1 MRRFLLVALLGLAFA
16 ACNQDQEHRST
27 VTPTPA
33 VTSTPTL
40 PPLTLSIPPQ
50 PAQSAIDFAA
60 YYKLDDQPVAPAA
73 PQYSLPLDQGGTLE
87 NLMQGIWQHPS
98 HSPHNRFST
107 VVVLAS
113 ANALAN
119 PTTPASAVDDRRPL
133 VAPSTVPAGL
143 RPLADAGGSQVP
155 SAPTRPP
162 ARRGWSAYADDSGRS
177 EFPLEPPSFAPRWWA
192 AAPPAIVG
200 DVTVARPAKRPSY
213 AVPEAWEVAS
223 R

>member
-1 MRRFLLVALLGLAFA
+1 MTKLFYWPKEWAKAVGF
-16 ACNQDQEHRST
+16 HK
-27 VTPTPA
+27 PA
-33 VTSTPTL
+33 VRPDGPHIASSSRASSP
-40 PPLTLSIPPQ
+40 
-50 PAQSAIDFAA
+50 
-60 YYKLDDQPVAPAA
+60 
-73 PQYSLPLDQGGTLE
+73 PLDQGGTLE
-87 NLMQGIWQHPS
+87 NLMQGIWQLGS

-143 RPLADAGGSQVP
+143 RPLAGAGGSQVP

-192 AAPPAIVG
+192 AAPPLLSG
-200 DVTVARPAKRPSY
+200 DVTVAGPAKRPSY
-213 AVPEAWEVAS
+213 AVSEAWEVAS